1 MKTKTLH
8 ISKPS
13 KELLEF
19 VRELRLRKQERKSE
33 YRSKKEAYFSK

>member
-1 MKTKTLH
+1 MKTKRLH

-19 VRELRLRKQERKSE
+19 VRDLRSKKQERKSE
-33 YRSKKEAYFSK
+33 YRSNKELYFPK